1 MSRVST
7 DPQSPSPA
15 PASSPAV
22 DGPRG
27 RLIEEA
33 ARILG
38 EEGPSSL
45 SARRLARAT
54 GTSTMAVYTHFG
66 SMTGVVEAVATEG
79 FRRLIAHVDAVGRSD
94 DTLADLR
101 RMAGAYR
108 DNALENRHLFGVM
121 FGAISLDGFHGRGA
135 DPEVAAAAFDQLVAG
150 ISRAMDAGVLLPG
163 DPRAVAAQFWAAL
176 HGYVMLELAGMDRVV
191 DDSER
196 TVLWP
201 MLAHLLGALSP
212 PPR

>member
-1 MSRVST
+1 MSTVSSESVPVPA
-7 DPQSPSPA
+7 DPR
-15 PASSPAV
+15 
-22 DGPRG
+22 D

-38 EEGPSSL
+38 EEGPSAL
-45 SARRLARAT
+45 SARRLATAA

-66 SMTGVVEAVATEG
+66 SMAGVVDEVATEG
-79 FRRLIAHVDAVGRSD
+79 FRRLVEHVDAVGTSED
-94 DTLADLR
+94 ALADLR

-121 FGAISLDGFHGRGA
+121 FGAISVGGFHGRGP
-135 DPEVAAAAFDQLVAG
+135 DREVAAAAFDQIASG
-150 ISRAMDAGVLLPG
+150 IQRAMDVGVLLGG
-163 DPRAVAAQFWAAL
+163 DSRAVAAQFWSAL

-191 DDSER
+191 EDSEH

-201 MLAHLLGALSP
+201 MLAHLLAALAP